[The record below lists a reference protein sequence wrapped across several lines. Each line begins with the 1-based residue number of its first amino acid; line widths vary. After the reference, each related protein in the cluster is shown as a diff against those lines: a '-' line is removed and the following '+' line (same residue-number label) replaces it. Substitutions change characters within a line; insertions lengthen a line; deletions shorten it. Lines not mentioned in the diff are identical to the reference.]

1 MKKSFKYLIAIVA
14 VLLVLTGGLF
24 LYGRTDDVLAAGD
37 SEHMQLVT
45 DSSKR
50 LVAIPKQPK
59 RVLILNAS
67 NLEIFY
73 AVGGEVVGKA
83 TSPSYPEYLKEKI
96 QDIPEVGMIHTPN
109 LERIISLKPDLVI
122 GTKIPF
128 HTALAGPL
136 KAAGI
141 PLYINGIDSYQDVL
155 KSVEFFGSLT
165 GKPEL
170 AAAKKQEI
178 DSSYHAAL
186 NRSKTE
192 NAPKT
197 LIVWGSPDSF
207 SMATKY
213 SFSGNMLNSVG
224 GTNIADF
231 DNSLKGL
238 YVPLSMEYITKQNPE
253 VIMVI
258 TMGED
263 TTGIMDKFRKEL
275 QTNMVWKDIDAV
287 QHGRVYQLP
296 PSLFTVNPGTQIA
309 DAAIIMANYLHSE
322 KDKKNG

>member
-1 MKKSFKYLIAIVA
+1 MKKSFKYLIVIVA

-24 LYGRTDDVLAAGD
+24 LYGRTDDTLAAGD
-37 SEHMQLVT
+37 ESMQLVT

-50 LVAIPKQPK
+50 SVAIPKQPK

-73 AVGGEVVGKA
+73 AVGGEVIGKA
-83 TSPSYPEYLKEKI
+83 TSPSYPEYLKDKI
-96 QDIPEVGMIHTPN
+96 RDIPEVGMIHTPN
-109 LERIISLKPDLVI
+109 LEKIISLKPDLVI

-170 AAAKKQEI
+170 AAAKQQEI
-178 DSSYHAAL
+178 DNNYHAAL
-186 NRSKTE
+186 NKSKAE
-192 NAPKT
+192 HGPKT

-231 DNSLKGL
+231 DNTLKGL
-238 YVPLSMEYITKQNPE
+238 YVPLSMEYITQQNPE

-263 TTGIMDKFRKEL
+263 TSGIMDKFKKEL
-275 QTNMVWKDIDAV
+275 QTNMVWKDVSAV
-287 QHGRVYQLP
+287 QNGRVYQLP